1 VSTEPLNASPSAA
14 TGQLQQP
21 GPESFEQK
29 RVAPEDL
36 VRSVSDFCEA
46 RTIRK
51 RTSALVGLLNW
62 TRRASKSVADLSGL
76 PGLIEYLES
85 NPDVRS
91 RVQSVFAELLSEMN
105 CVSLFAEAGIP
116 SDNSFAS
123 EIPLRISAR
132 LLPSA
137 REESDAARLL
147 VIMYPSQR
155 SVQRF
160 LETPP
165 ELFQKLVNLL
175 TPSDDPQF
183 ASHEYLDL
191 QEGLRLLSSRVSAI
205 GLNPEMRA
213 RSSIQSI
220 SSSPFYEIVA
230 ATEKVIHAGDHE
242 AVQQA
247 LANWRGIEHRCR
259 VELVEVHEHM
269 ENSGVSVELIFG
281 LRKIAA
287 CLARMESML
296 AVLTAGTNTARVTTI
311 HGLLGELMRG
321 RLDDLSLSTLLSEN
335 LNLIARKMVERTGHS
350 GEHYIAHN
358 KAEYKHMWLAALGGG
373 LLTVLTAAIKVRVN
387 DAHVS
392 PFLHGFAAGT
402 NYAVSFIFLQ
412 ILGLVLATKQP
423 AATAATFAGIIR
435 ESQGLE
441 RENRLTDFVARIT
454 STQLAAALGNVFAV
468 CIGAVIFERLWR
480 LIFSGQSYLSE
491 TSATYIYETL
501 NPTSSGTAFY
511 AIVTGVI
518 LWMAALAG
526 GWCENF
532 AVYYRLPDAVA
543 QHPLGLQLGQGR
555 MKRISRVIQRNL
567 GGWSTSVV
575 LGYLLGFAPEFG
587 KFFGLPIDVRH
598 VTLSTGTLALSV
610 AHFGARS
617 IERTWFYEAI
627 AGIAVIF
634 VLNLFVS
641 FSIAAYVG
649 LRAYDVSGR
658 EQWQI
663 VRFLILD
670 GLKSPWR
677 FLWPNYMLKRKA
689 QTVEESENSSAS
701 T

>member
-1 VSTEPLNASPSAA
+1 VVPAELV
-14 TGQLQQP
+14 G
-21 GPESFEQK
+21 G
-29 RVAPEDL
+29 VA
-36 VRSVSDFCEA
+36 DFCEA

-51 RTSALVGLLNW
+51 RTTALLALLAWSRRPQRSA
-62 TRRASKSVADLSGL
+62 ADLAGV
-76 PGLIEYLES
+76 PGFIEYLES

-116 SDNSFAS
+116 SDHSFTS
-123 EIPLRISAR
+123 EIGLRISAR

-137 REESDAARLL
+137 REESDAAKLL
-147 VIMYPSQR
+147 VTMYPTRR

-160 LETPP
+160 LDTPQET
-165 ELFQKLVNLL
+165 FQKLVDLL

-191 QEGLRLLSSRVSAI
+191 QEALRLLSSRVSAI
-205 GLNPEMRA
+205 GLNPEMRS

-220 SSSPFYEIVA
+220 ARSPFYEIVA
-230 ATEKVIHAGDHE
+230 ATEDVIHARDQE
-242 AVQQA
+242 AVQEA
-247 LANWRGIEHRCR
+247 LENWRKFERRCR
-259 VELVEVHEHM
+259 VEMVEVHEHM

-281 LRKIAA
+281 LRKVAA
-287 CLARMESML
+287 CLARMESIL
-296 AVLTAGTNTARVTTI
+296 AVLAADTHDGRVKAV
-311 HGLLGELMRG
+311 HGLLGVLMRG
-321 RLDDLSLSTLLSEN
+321 RLDDLSLSNLLREN

-358 KAEYKHMWLAALGGG
+358 RPEYKHMWLAALGGG
-373 LLTVLTAAIKVRVN
+373 LLTVFTAAIKVRVN
-387 DAHVS
+387 DAPVS

-480 LIFSGQSYLSE
+480 LIFSTSFLSPE
-491 TSATYIYETL
+491 SATHIYETL
-501 NPTSSGTAFY
+501 SPTSSGTAFY

-518 LWMAALAG
+518 LWLAALSG
-526 GWCENF
+526 GWFENF

-543 QHPLGLQLGQGR
+543 QHPVGLTLGQGR
-555 MKRISRVIQRNL
+555 MKKISRVIQRNL
-567 GGWSTSVV
+567 GGWSTSIV
-575 LGYLLGFAPEFG
+575 LGYLLGFAPELG

-617 IERTWFYEAI
+617 FGRAWFTEAI

-658 EQWQI
+658 EQWHI

-670 GLKSPWR
+670 GLKSPLR
-677 FLWPNYMLKRKA
+677 FLWPDYMRRGKREMKDSA
-689 QTVEESENSSAS
+689 QPAD
-701 T
+701 

>member
-14 TGQLQQP
+14 AGQLQQP
-21 GPESFEQK
+21 GPGSFEPQ
-29 RVAPEDL
+29 RVAPAEL

-62 TRRASKSVADLSGL
+62 TRRPEGSTADLAGV

-85 NPDVRS
+85 SPDIRS

-137 REESDAARLL
+137 REQSDAARLL
-147 VIMYPSQR
+147 VMMYPSR
-155 SVQRF
+155 RTVQRF
-160 LETPP
+160 LDTPP

-191 QEGLRLLSSRVSAI
+191 QEGLRLLGSRVSAI
-205 GLNPEMRA
+205 GLNPEMRS
-213 RSSIQSI
+213 RSSIDSI
-220 SSSPFYEIVA
+220 SGSPFYEIVT
-230 ATEKVIHAGDHE
+230 ATEAVIHAGNHE
-242 AVQQA
+242 AVEQA
-247 LANWRGIEHRCR
+247 LANWRKIERRCR
-259 VELVEVHEHM
+259 GEMVEVHEHM

-287 CLARMESML
+287 CLARMESIL
-296 AVLTAGTNTARVTTI
+296 AVLTAGTNTAQVAAI

-321 RLDDLSLSTLLSEN
+321 RLDDLSLSTLLHEN

-480 LIFSGQSYLSE
+480 LIFSGSFLSE
-491 TSATYIYETL
+491 KSATYIYETL

-532 AVYYRLPDAVA
+532 AVYYRLPEAVA

-567 GGWSTSVV
+567 GGWSTSVI

-658 EQWQI
+658 EQWHI
-663 VRFLILD
+663 LRFLILD

-677 FLWPNYMLKRKA
+677 FLWPNYMRKHKTQA
-689 QTVEESENSSAS
+689 AEDSENAGAS